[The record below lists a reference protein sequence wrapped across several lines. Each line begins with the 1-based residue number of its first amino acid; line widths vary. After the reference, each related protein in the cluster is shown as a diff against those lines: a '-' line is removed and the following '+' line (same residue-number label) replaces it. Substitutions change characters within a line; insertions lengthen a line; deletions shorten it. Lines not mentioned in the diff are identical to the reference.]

1 MSYTI
6 QTLAKQGPNAR
17 FVLEV
22 IIKVLISLNQL
33 IFLCPDYFFR
43 VKYYIEISTPFIV
56 IKKHFK

>member
-22 IIKVLISLNQL
+22 IIKALISLNQL
-33 IFLCPDYFFR
+33 IFY
-43 VKYYIEISTPFIV
+43 VQIISLE
-56 IKKHFK
+56 